1 MIDLGG
7 ILAVVGAVLALLA
20 GIWTK
25 GRVDGAR
32 EAELRRAR
40 EASAAREAADEA
52 RRAAERDAR
61 APDALGRLRREW
73 SRD

>member
-1 MIDLGG
+1 MIDLGT

-40 EASAAREAADEA
+40 EASAAREAANAA
-52 RRAAERDAR
+52 RLAADRDAGGPG
-61 APDALGRLRREW
+61 AADRLRREW